1 MSSKFC
7 SNCGNQV
14 NMEDRFCENC
24 GFGLASEDYVPPAK
38 PSKSGNKKAIALVA
52 SFLAVVFI
60 FGGVFYWWLSRDKE
74 PHVSNNT
81 PVSTQVEDKDEI
93 LEKTEVDISELEEI
107 EPTLN
112 LTKASTYLS
121 SPGLNLTFFVNYPD
135 GMSGIVNRISG
146 KLVGH
151 ETVKVTEVELG
162 VDMGEEFGFGSHYV
176 ERVDGAYIIY
186 DFTPNEISPIL
197 KNNLAVGSSWD
208 YVTENGTITWTVADM
223 GVTLDLGFNVFH
235 NCIIIHEDN
244 QTVGFQSL
252 SYYAPGYGVIYVVSP
267 EGGYEYYRLTDVNE
281 ISEDEAKDIISK
293 WCPNYIYIKDD
304 RTQN

>member
-1 MSSKFC
+1 MSKKFC

-14 NMEDRFCENC
+14 NMEDRFCESC
-24 GFGLASEDYVPPAK
+24 GFGLASEDYVSPAQPPKA
-38 PSKSGNKKAIALVA
+38 GNKKTIVIVA

-60 FGGVFYWWLSRDKE
+60 FGGGFYWWLSRDKE
-74 PHVSNNT
+74 PQVSNNT
-81 PVSTQVEDKDEI
+81 PVSTQVEDK
-93 LEKTEVDISELEEI
+93 
-107 EPTLN
+107 EPTLD

-121 SPGLNLTFFVNYPD
+121 KPGLNLTFFVNYPD

-146 KLVGH
+146 KLVDH

-267 EGGYEYYRLTDVNE
+267 EGGYEYYRG
-281 ISEDEAKDIISK
+281 SSSK
-293 WCPNYIYIKDD
+293 SVIVLVITNMI
-304 RTQN
+304 